1 MLECSLI
8 KQYSPKYNILLKD
21 DKGYHY
27 IRVSPGPWAK
37 ISEWKGNPPDDGARY
52 IGPFLS
58 FWAVREAVDE
68 ARKIFLLPSCN
79 RRFPQDLGKGRP
91 LPQLLYQ
98 TVLRALPGEGER
110 GGVCGKRSGSGGFSD
125 GRERRFGE
133 AADAEDGAGGGK
145 FRI

>member
-1 MLECSLI
+1 MVSQVDDFDTIVTDSEFEALVLECSLI

-68 ARKIFLLPSCN
+68 AARFSCCLRVTGVS
-79 RRFPQDLGKGRP
+79 RRTWAR
-91 LPQLLYQ
+91 
-98 TVLRALPGEGER
+98 
-110 GGVCGKRSGSGGFSD
+110 D
-125 GRERRFGE
+125 GRASITLSNS
-133 AADAEDGAGGGK
+133 AARPAGG
-145 FRI
+145 R